1 MSVVWIKRRAVLPAQ
16 WNGMSIK
23 ADTMLLNGKVYT
35 VDSDKSWANAIAVK
49 HGRIIFVGS
58 SSEAASYMG
67 EGTEIIDL
75 EGKMVLPGFVDA
87 HMHPLMSA
95 DIYFN
100 QISLFE
106 SSSKDTMLEV
116 VRQFIHDN
124 PEQMVIKGGGFS
136 RSVFDERGP
145 RKEWLDSLESG
156 RLVS

>member
-1 MSVVWIKRRAVLPAQ
+1 M
-16 WNGMSIK
+16 
-23 ADTMLLNGKVYT
+23 YT
-35 VDSDKSWANAIAVK
+35 VDSDKSWADAIAVK
-49 HGRIIFVGS
+49 HGRIVFVGS
-58 SSEAASYMG
+58 SSEAALCR
-67 EGTEIIDL
+67 EKETEIIDL
-75 EGKMVLPGFVDA
+75 QGKMVLPGFVDA

-116 VRQFIHDN
+116 VRQFVHDN
-124 PEQMVIKGGGFS
+124 PEQMVIKGGWFS

-156 RLVS
+156 RPVS

>member
-58 SSEAASYMG
+58 SSEAESYRG